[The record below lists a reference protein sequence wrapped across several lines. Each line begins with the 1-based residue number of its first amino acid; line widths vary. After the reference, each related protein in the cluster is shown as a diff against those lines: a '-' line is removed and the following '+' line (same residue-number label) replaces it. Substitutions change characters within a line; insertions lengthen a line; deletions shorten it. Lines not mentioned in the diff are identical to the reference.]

1 MNKVFE
7 NKIPKVEVFLCFCF
21 VLFSYICQATLILRS
36 VPVKKKTCTWINM
49 FVMLS
54 ILQSQFID
62 KDSKKT
68 KNSEH
73 IVVLLLFLFTLDGLK
88 TFGKEDK

>member
-1 MNKVFE
+1 
-7 NKIPKVEVFLCFCF
+7 
-21 VLFSYICQATLILRS
+21 
-36 VPVKKKTCTWINM
+36 M

-68 KNSEH
+68 ENSQH
-73 IVVLLLFLFTLDGLK
+73 IVVLLLFLLTLDGLK